1 MTLPSQLHPGH
12 DLELDLLTRARRGD
26 AAALEELVQL
36 HRRELFL
43 VALQLLG
50 DREEA
55 MDATQ
60 DALLRF
66 ISTLGRFRLG
76 DPLRPW
82 LFTIVRNRCRDLQ
95 RRRAVRRTESLD
107 ANGEDDYFIAEPVSP
122 APSPEQELE
131 RRRLQ
136 REVWRGLALLPPA
149 QREILV
155 LRDYQDLSY
164 QEIADQ
170 LDVPIGTVM
179 SRLHRAR
186 RALADLL
193 GPGGSFDARA

>member
-1 MTLPSQLHPGH
+1 MALSPSLPTDSDPEH
-12 DLELDLLTRARRGD
+12 DLMVRARAGESE
-26 AAALEELVQL
+26 ALDVLVRR
-36 HRRELFL
+36 HRRELYL
-43 VALQLLG
+43 LAVQLLG

-66 ISTLGRFRLG
+66 ITSLSRFRLG

-95 RRRAVRRTESLD
+95 RRRAVRKTDSLD
-107 ANGEDDYFIAEPVSP
+107 AGDDDIFVAEPVCDR
-122 APSPEQELE
+122 PSPEETLLE
-131 RRRLQ
+131 RRRQ
-136 REVWRGLALLPPA
+136 REVWRGLRLLPES

-186 RALADLL
+186 KALAEHLSSAG
-193 GPGGSFDARA
+193 GPGRARA

>member
-1 MTLPSQLHPGH
+1 MTLSHPLPT
-12 DLELDLLTRARRGD
+12 DSDPELDLLVRARAGESS
-26 AAALEELVQL
+26 ALDELVRR

-43 VALQLLG
+43 LAMQLLG

-66 ISTLGRFRLG
+66 ITSLSRFRIG

-95 RRRAVRRTESLD
+95 RRRAVRKTDSLD
-107 ANGEDDYFIAEPVSP
+107 ADPEDVFVREPVSD
-122 APSPEQELE
+122 APSPEDDLLQ
-131 RRRLQ
+131 RRMQ
-136 REVWRGLALLPPA
+136 REVWRGLRLLPDS

-170 LDVPIGTVM
+170 LNVPIGTVM

-186 RALADLL
+186 KALAEHLSSAG
-193 GPGGSFDARA
+193 GPGRARA